1 MSPSM
6 QSKEFV
12 AGLIDVISQGISH
25 NRLEDA
31 EAVLD
36 CVRALRPKLAE
47 LDTFDAWISIKRGFW
62 QDAVRTL
69 RGIDSTATN
78 WSLGRAL
85 LAFCQFALGDAE
97 WSLNAN
103 EVMTNSGNA
112 EAISLVRLLLGQ
124 ENALDDSYDVAAA
137 MPDASGAG
145 ANHAGDMMAAFMRA

>member
-1 MSPSM
+1 MNPSL

-12 AGLIDVISQGISH
+12 TGLIDVISQGISH

-31 EAVLD
+31 EVVLD
-36 CVRALRPKLAE
+36 CVRALRPNLAE

-62 QDAVRTL
+62 HDAVRTL
-69 RGIDSTATN
+69 RGIDSTSNN
-78 WSLGRAL
+78 WALGRAL

-112 EAISLVRLLLGQ
+112 EAIGLVRLLLGQ
-124 ENALDDSYDVAAA
+124 ESALDDTYDVGSAA
-137 MPDASGAG
+137 SAG
-145 ANHAGDMMAAFMRA
+145 TAANQGNDMMTAFMRA

>member
-1 MSPSM
+1 MNPSL

-12 AGLIDVISQGISH
+12 TGLIDVISQGIAH

-36 CVRALRPKLAE
+36 CVRVLRPKLSE

-69 RGIDSTATN
+69 RGIDSASPN
-78 WSLGRAL
+78 WALGRAL

-103 EVMTNSGNA
+103 EVMTNSSNT
-112 EAISLVRLLLGQ
+112 EAIGLVRLLLGQ
-124 ENALDDSYDVAAA
+124 EGALDDYADAAA
-137 MPDASGAG
+137 STEAPADVSTTPVEMVP
-145 ANHAGDMMAAFMRA
+145 AAFMRA